1 MASKRLSFLALGGV
15 FLVAALLGPA
25 PAARAQGCLSAAEA
39 RSAVQSGQAL
49 PLSRML
55 KTIRQT
61 VGGEILPPPQ
71 LCDAGGR
78 LVYHVNVLGRDGQ
91 VTQIT
96 VDAASGS
103 ILGY

>member
-1 MASKRLSFLALGGV
+1 MASKRLPFLALGGV
-15 FLVAALLGPA
+15 LLAAALFGPA
-25 PAARAQGCLSAAEA
+25 PEARAQGCLSAAEA
-39 RSAVQSGQAL
+39 RNAVQSGQAL

-55 KTIRQT
+55 KAIRKAA
-61 VGGEILPPPQ
+61 GGEILPPPQ

-78 LVYHVNVLGRDGQ
+78 LVYYVNVLGRDGQ

>member
-15 FLVAALLGPA
+15 FLVAALLG